1 MHFLISSIHL
11 CDIKTISKKTK
22 SMEKT
27 IKPSSG
33 WLALGIFLLL
43 LVGGIALIVLKALW
57 LGVAVLLVS
66 LFLVAPGFVAIEP
79 NSSRVLTLFGAYIGS
94 IKDAGFFFVNPFYTR
109 KKISLRAVTFDVPVI
124 KVNDKQGNPI
134 MIGAVVVY
142 RVSDTYKAA
151 FGVEDYHSFAKTQ
164 SESAIRKLA
173 GMYSYDNLED
183 EDAVVTL
190 RANSDEVNH
199 QLAQELGERLQI
211 AGLDVIEARINHLAY
226 ATEIAGAMLQRQQAS
241 AIIAARTMIV
251 EGAVGMVEMA
261 LERLSQR
268 EVVHLDEER
277 KAAMVSNLLVVLCGD
292 RAVTPVVNT
301 GTLHP

>member
-1 MHFLISSIHL
+1 
-11 CDIKTISKKTK
+11 
-22 SMEKT
+22 MEKT

-66 LFLVAPGFVAIEP
+66 LLLVAPGFVAIEP
-79 NSSRVLTLFGAYIGS
+79 NSSRVLTLFGAYVGS